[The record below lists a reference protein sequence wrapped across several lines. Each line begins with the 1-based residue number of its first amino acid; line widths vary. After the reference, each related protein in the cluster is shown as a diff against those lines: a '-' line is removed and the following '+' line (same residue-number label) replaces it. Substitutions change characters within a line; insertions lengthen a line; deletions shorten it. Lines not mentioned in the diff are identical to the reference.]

1 MDASSCRRILSMKR
15 IRPGEPGHG
24 GRSACLRLRPA
35 RVVDGLTQGGWTDKW
50 EIICPA
56 CGDDVNLDYV
66 TVSPFLQR
74 IRGPYRSEAEGL
86 AALRRHRGEAAQAAE
101 VATSPAGSEQTEPHV
116 VLSPPLRPGQA
127 VPITVAPITADPAT
141 ANPATSDPAGA
152 PAEVAAASNSPRGQ
166 RF

>member
-1 MDASSCRRILSMKR
+1 MKR

-86 AALRRHRGEAAQAAE
+86 AALRRHRGEAAQL
-101 VATSPAGSEQTEPHV
+101 ATSPAGSEQTEPHV
-116 VLSPPLRPGQA
+116 VLSPPLRPGHA
-127 VPITVAPITADPAT
+127 VPTTVAPATADPAT
-141 ANPATSDPAGA
+141 ADPAGA

>member
-74 IRGPYRSEAEGL
+74 TRGPYRSEAEGL
-86 AALRRHRGEAAQAAE
+86 AALRRHRGEAAEKSFHAKYPDSLFQLLPAA
-101 VATSPAGSEQTEPHV
+101 TIGCHSPC
-116 VLSPPLRPGQA
+116 
-127 VPITVAPITADPAT
+127 
-141 ANPATSDPAGA
+141 
-152 PAEVAAASNSPRGQ
+152 
-166 RF
+166 